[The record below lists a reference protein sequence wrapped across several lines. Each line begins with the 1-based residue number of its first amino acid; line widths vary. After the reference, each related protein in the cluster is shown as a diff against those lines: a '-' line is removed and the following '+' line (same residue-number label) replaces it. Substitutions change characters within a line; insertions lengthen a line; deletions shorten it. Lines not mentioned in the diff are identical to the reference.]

1 MPSNRGV
8 VYLGPKKLEVQDLD
22 FPKLVDASNGKKI
35 EHGVI
40 VKVIATNICGSD
52 QHIYRGRFPMPAGEQ
67 LGHEV
72 TGEVIEAGRD
82 VLFMKKGDL
91 VSVPFNVACGRCSNC
106 KEQHTDICKNVN
118 PDKDCGA
125 YGFNLGG
132 WKGGQAEYHMVPYAD
147 FNLLKFPDKDQAMER
162 MEALCL
168 LSDILPT
175 GFHGCVIAGVKPGST
190 VYIAGAGPVG
200 RAAAA
205 GARLL
210 GASCIIVGDMKAE
223 RLELVRSAG
232 YEVVDLAKKTPLPD
246 QIEAILGEREVDC
259 GVDAVG
265 FEAHGHG
272 IESDEERP
280 EAVLNAL
287 MEVVRAGGGMGV
299 PGVYAE
305 GDPKAKTR
313 EAKQGKMLLDFG
325 KSWIKSPTI
334 VAGQAPVMRYNR
346 HLMHAILWG
355 RMDYL
360 NDVIATEVISLDD
373 AVDAYRIFDDGSPK
387 KFIIDPHGSMGSTT
401 TSKANAKAKAGA
413 SNGARREP
421 AGRTAKA
428 RA

>member
-1 MPSNRGV
+1 MPSNRGI
-8 VYLGPKKLEVQDLD
+8 VYLGPEKVEVQDLEY
-22 FPKLVDASNGKKI
+22 PKLVDASNGNKI

-40 VKVIATNICGSD
+40 LKVVATNICGSD

-72 TGEVIEAGRD
+72 TGEIIEIGRD
-82 VLFMKKGDL
+82 VLFLKKGDL
-91 VSVPFNVACGRCSNC
+91 VSVPFNVACGRCQNC
-106 KEQHTDICKNVN
+106 KVQHTEICKNVN

-147 FNLLKFPDKDQAMER
+147 FNLLKFPDKDRAMER
-162 MEALCL
+162 IEALSL

-175 GFHGCVIAGVKPGST
+175 GFHGCVSAGVKPGST

-223 RLELVRSAG
+223 RLQLVKSAG
-232 YEVVDLAKKTPLPD
+232 YEVVDLAKKIPLPD
-246 QIEAILGEREVDC
+246 QIEAITGEREVDC

-272 IESDEERP
+272 AESDEEMP
-280 EAVLNAL
+280 EAVLNGL
-287 MEVVRAGGGMGV
+287 MEIVRAGGGMGV

-305 GDPKAKTR
+305 GDPMAKTK

-325 KSWIKSPTI
+325 KSWIKSPSI
-334 VAGQAPVMRYNR
+334 VAGQAPVMKYNR
-346 HLMHAILWG
+346 HLMQAILWG

-360 NDVIATEVISLDD
+360 NDVIATEVISLDE
-373 AVDAYRIFDDGSPK
+373 AVNAYRIFDEGSPK
-387 KFIIDPHGSMGSTT
+387 KFIIDPHSSIRKK
-401 TSKANAKAKAGA
+401 S
-413 SNGARREP
+413 GARAEVTVTS
-421 AGRTAKA
+421 AA
-428 RA
+428 RKDAASKVK

>member
-1 MPSNRGV
+1 MASNRAV
-8 VYLGPKKLEVQDLD
+8 VYLGPKKVEVQDVEY
-22 FPKLVDASNGKKI
+22 PKLVDAGTGKKI

-40 VKVIATNICGSD
+40 LKVVASNICGSD
-52 QHIYRGRFPMPAGEQ
+52 QHIYRGRFPMPKGEQ

-72 TGEVIEAGRD
+72 TGEVIETGRD
-82 VLFMKKGDL
+82 VLFLKRGDL
-91 VSVPFNVACGRCSNC
+91 VSVPFNVSCGRCRNC
-106 KEQHTDICKNVN
+106 KEMHTEVCMNVN

-147 FNLLKFPDKDQAMER
+147 FNLLKFPDKDQAMEHI
-162 MEALCL
+162 EALTL

-175 GFHGCVIAGVKPGST
+175 GFHGCIGAGVRAGST

-205 GARLL
+205 SARLL
-210 GASCIIVGDMKAE
+210 GASCIIVGDVQAE
-223 RLELVRSAG
+223 RLALVKACG
-232 YEVVDLAKKTPLPD
+232 YETADLTSTTPLPD

-272 IESDEERP
+272 AQSDQEQA
-280 EAVLNAL
+280 EAVINAL
-287 MEVVRAGGGMGV
+287 MEVVRAGGGMGI

-305 GDPKAKTR
+305 GDPKAKTK
-313 EAKQGKMLLDFG
+313 EAKAGKMLLNFG
-325 KSWIKSPTI
+325 KSWIKSPSL

-346 HLMHAILWG
+346 QLMQAILWG

-360 NDVIATEVISLDD
+360 TEVVATEIIGIDE
-373 AVDAYRIFDDGSPK
+373 APEAYRLFSEGAAK
-387 KFIIDPHGSMGSTT
+387 KYIIDPHGVTGRARALAS
-401 TSKANAKAKAGA
+401 GA
-413 SNGARREP
+413 AVGARS
-421 AGRTAKA
+421 
-428 RA
+428 

>member
-1 MPSNRGV
+1 MSSNRGV
-8 VYLGPKKLEVQDLD
+8 VYLGPKKLEVQDLE
-22 FPKLVDASNGKKI
+22 FPKLVDASTGKKI

-40 VKVIATNICGSD
+40 LKVVATNICGSD
-52 QHIYRGRFPMPAGEQ
+52 QHIYRGRFPMPIGEQ

-82 VLFMKKGDL
+82 VLFLKKGDL

-162 MEALCL
+162 IEALAL

-175 GFHGCVIAGVKPGST
+175 GFHGCVSAGVKPGST

-210 GASCIIVGDMKAE
+210 GASCIIVGDMNAD
-223 RLELVRSAG
+223 RLHLVKSAG
-232 YEVVDLAKKTPLPD
+232 YEVADLAKKVPLPD

-265 FEAHGHG
+265 YEAHGHG
-272 IESDEERP
+272 AESDEEKP

-299 PGVYAE
+299 PGVYVE
-305 GDPKAKTR
+305 GDPKAKTK

-325 KSWIKSPTI
+325 KTWIKSPSI
-334 VAGQAPVMRYNR
+334 VGGQAPVMRYNR
-346 HLMHAILWG
+346 QLMQAILWG

-360 NDVIATEVISLDD
+360 GDVVATEVISLDE
-373 AVDAYRIFDDGSPK
+373 AVDAYRIFDEGSPMK
-387 KFIIDPHGSMGSTT
+387 YVIDPHGSIPK
-401 TSKANAKAKAGA
+401 SKSAKATVVTR
-413 SNGARREP
+413 NGARRE
-421 AGRTAKA
+421 AVGRAK
-428 RA
+428 